1 MVFAAAIRSPARWT
15 HLAAL
20 PLSRIA
26 KYAFSSHHS
35 RDLYCLRDQRKHNL
49 KPLRYSIEANMQN
62 KLSKAARAKRQ
73 LSVPTPA
80 EMRLLQILWDR
91 DEATVEDVVN
101 AHPEKERPN
110 YKTTQTLL
118 RIMEQKGFIT
128 HESRGRVFVFRPLVP
143 RKTIDYLSIQ
153 ALVSRNFHGSTS
165 GLLINLLEASP
176 IKKKQLDELEAYMR
190 EYRKRYQLGD
200 RE

>member
-1 MVFAAAIRSPARWT
+1 M
-15 HLAAL
+15 AAL
-20 PLSRIA
+20 LAETFRKPAETRYLLLSCIA
-26 KYAFSSHHS
+26 KYAISSHHS
-35 RDLYCLRDQRKHNL
+35 GDFHCLRNQCKHNL
-49 KPLRYSIEANMQN
+49 KLLRCSIEANMQN

-80 EMRLLQILWDR
+80 EIRLLQILWDR
-91 DEATVEDVVN
+91 EEATVEDVVN

-128 HESRGRVFVFRPLVP
+128 HESRGRLFVFRPLVS
-143 RKTIDYLSIQ
+143 RKTIDHLSIQ
-153 ALVSRNFHGSTS
+153 TLVSRNFHGSAS